1 MEKFISC
8 DTAFEK
14 AKIVLFGAG
23 FDGTTSYRPG
33 TRFAPSKI
41 RAESFGIETYSPFLD
56 KDLSDSIE
64 NGGAAVCDI
73 GDLDLPY
80 GNTVRVLDMV
90 QKQAETIFAANKK
103 PVMLGGEHLITLGM
117 FKAALAKYP
126 DLLIVHFD
134 AHTDL
139 RESYIDEPLSHSTV
153 IKRCYDEMQKHSSN
167 KKKNAKSVR
176 IFQFG
181 IRSGE
186 RAEFEFA
193 KQNTYL
199 CKNDFSTLA
208 DILPI
213 IKNKPVYLT
222 VDLDVLDPSEFPG
235 TGTPE
240 AGGVRYG
247 DLLRATEAIAQT
259 ANIIAADIVE
269 LNPMLDSTGISIA
282 LACKYLREV
291 LLMI

>member
-8 DTAFEK
+8 DVPFDR

-56 KDLSDSIE
+56 KDLQSE
-64 NGGAAVCDI
+64 AAVCDI
-73 GDLDLPY
+73 GDLDLPF
-80 GNTVRVLDMV
+80 GNTVKVLDMV
-90 QKQAETIFAANKK
+90 EAKAEEIFKANKK

-117 FKAALAKYP
+117 FKAALRKYP

-139 RESYIDEPLSHSTV
+139 RDDYIGEKLSHSTV
-153 IKRCYDEMQKHSSN
+153 IKRCYDEMQAKSTN
-167 KKKNAKSVR
+167 KKKSEKTIR

-186 RAEFEFA
+186 RYEFEFA

-199 CKNDFSTLA
+199 CKNDFSGLA

-213 IKNKPVYLT
+213 IKDKPVYLT
-222 VDLDVLDPSEFPG
+222 VDLDILDPSEFPG

-240 AGGVRYG
+240 AGGVRYLE
-247 DLLRATEAIAQT
+247 LLKATEQIAK
-259 ANIIAADIVE
+259 ASNVVAADIVE
-269 LNPMLDSTGISIA
+269 LNPMLDNTGISTA

-291 LLMI
+291 LLMM